1 MSDVI
6 PVTEQLNI
14 DTNKELQEG
23 EEAEAEAEET
33 FSARFANKL
42 LKHLLAGCQS
52 KDKNVRY
59 RVVQLL
65 VVMINGLGEIE

>member
-1 MSDVI
+1 MNSQAEYD
-6 PVTEQLNI
+6 LI
-14 DTNKELQEG
+14 DTNKEAQEG
-23 EEAEAEAEET
+23 EEEEEPEES
-33 FSARFANKL
+33 FSTRFANKL
-42 LKHLLAGCQS
+42 LKHLLSGCQS